1 MEKPSHN
8 FVVGTTLQLEL
19 ADTKQTLVPALLIG
33 YVTGR
38 SLLVTLPAELADAVR
53 DGMDCVVRFESG
65 DNLYAFDSQIVHC
78 AMKPFAYVHLAYPQQ
93 AVEPA
98 SVRRSQRVTVND
110 MVMMLVMEEA
120 GRKMSVALADIS
132 LSGARL
138 VTGVRLG
145 DIGERFSIEIPQLGG
160 GTTQRIALPCQVR
173 YVREEQSSTVGGKR
187 VYHHGVEF
195 TDLNQQALVFIERY
209 IGDKVAEHRGVRA

>member
-1 MEKPSHN
+1 MDTTPHT
-8 FVVGTTLQLEL
+8 FVVGSTLQLEL
-19 ADTKQTLVPALLIG
+19 ADAKQTLIPALLIG
-33 YVTGR
+33 YVAGQ
-38 SLLVTLPAELADAVR
+38 SLLVTLPAELSDAVQN
-53 DGMDCVVRFESG
+53 GLACVVRFESG
-65 DNLYAFDSQIVHC
+65 DNLYAFDSKVMHC
-78 AMKPFAYVHLAYPQQ
+78 AKKPYAYVHLAYPQQ

-98 SVRRSQRVTVND
+98 SVRRSQRVAVND

-138 VTGVRLG
+138 VAGVRLG

-187 VYHHGVEF
+187 VYHHGVAF

-209 IGDKVAEHRGVRA
+209 IGDKVAEHRGVTA